1 MAKKNLKAQR
11 AARASQKRIT
21 QGGML
26 TSPGQRQPDIVL
38 QMPEVFFFDMAAYM
52 ASVKSAQG
60 IDYSNRVRLY
70 DMYESA
76 LLDLHLSGCWQNAC
90 GGSRVFRLSSSA
102 TANRMR

>member
-1 MAKKNLKAQR
+1 MANKNLKTNR
-11 AARASQKRIT
+11 SMRTSQKRIT

-38 QMPEVFFFDMAAYM
+38 QMPEVFFFDMKAYM
-52 ASVKSAQG
+52 ASVKAAQG

-76 LLDLHLSGCWQNAC
+76 MLDLIYRGCSQSG
-90 GGSRVFRLSSSA
+90 
-102 TANRMR
+102 